1 MADVMNRDRGGDSA
15 GNDGRRDRGQLIL
28 VTGLAVAVT
37 MVALVLLLNTVIYT
51 QNLATRG
58 AEIEDSEAISFRQE
72 AIEGVGE
79 VVDAENREEYDNHT
93 LVRQNITDGIT
104 RFDGLASRYRAERG
118 TIADVNESTVSYTNG
133 TLLRQTNASR
143 DFTSAGNDA
152 AVNWTLAEDVGASN
166 APGTRNFQL
175 TVSGE
180 NLSSSDSTAFSVR
193 LANDSETW
201 QVSVYNNSNDHIVVK
216 NGTGDTIPNQCI
228 VSGPDA
234 TIDLTAGTING
245 SACPELTY
253 PSNMTAYSIS
263 FRNGNRATG
272 TYALTVRNSTQ
283 ASVDKSNFAEPG
295 NSSSPRWA
303 PAVYAAEF
311 EIRFETPDVAFDTT
325 VRTAPGE
332 PE

>member
-1 MADVMNRDRGGDSA
+1 MNRDPAS
-15 GNDGRRDRGQLIL
+15 NDGRRDRGQLIL

-143 DFTSAGNDA
+143 DFTSVDGTADWLLVENA
-152 AVNWTLAEDVGASN
+152 SDVRNFRLNVSKQGLSDDDSN
-166 APGTRNFQL
+166 AFR
-175 TVSGE
+175 
-180 NLSSSDSTAFSVR
+180 VR
-193 LANDSETW
+193 LRGESDTW
-201 QVSVYNNSNDHIVVK
+201 QVYVYEADDGEIAVSNDAD
-216 NGTGDTIPNQCI
+216 GSAPADCTE
-228 VSGPDA
+228 SGPEA
-234 TIDLTAGTING
+234 TIDLTAGTVNG
-245 SACPELTY
+245 TDCSELDY
-253 PSNMTAYSIS
+253 PTSVAQYNVT
-263 FRNGNRATG
+263 FRNADAVTG
-272 TYALTVRNSTQ
+272 TYSMTAATPPDDSKVKT
-283 ASVDKSNFAEPG
+283 DNFADPDSTE
-295 NSSSPRWA
+295 SPRWA
-303 PAVYAAEF
+303 YAVYAVEF
-311 EIRFETPDVAFDTT
+311 EIRFETPNVAFDTT